1 MSSDAR
7 RGLAF
12 FEPENGEHAACSPW
26 RSVQRISGFPGVT
39 VFFSQER
46 PVRAGCSARRFK
58 QLRQA
63 LEKRT

>member
-7 RGLAF
+7 ARAGIFAL
-12 FEPENGEHAACSPW
+12 ENGEHAACSPW

-46 PVRAGCSARRFK
+46 PVPAGYSARRFK
-58 QLRQA
+58 RLRQA